1 MTTAQASQWSAP
13 DNSLFADTDIA
24 SALAASGAAD
34 VVRRQLRNFTQATR
48 NEAVK
53 EVERVIAEAGNLN
66 LIDVILRAVSTYGGL
81 REAGRR
87 TIGAPDTSEVVEL
100 VGHQVTLQNQAS
112 VQLVVGERPVAT
124 LRLLFSLVIDIQA
137 LTATV
142 RQGRLTALRIGRC
155 DAGASVGIDGTTVVH
170 KETQLQS
177 PGSIPL
183 GAGIPLVHA
192 PR

>member
-1 MTTAQASQWSAP
+1 MTTAQASQWFAP
-13 DNSLFADTDIA
+13 DSSLFADTDIA

-66 LIDVILRAVSTYGGL
+66 LIDVILRAVSTYGKL

-112 VQLVVGERPVAT
+112 VQLVVSERPVAT

-137 LTATV
+137 LTAMV
-142 RQGRLTALRIGRC
+142 QHGRLTALRIGRC
-155 DAGASVGIDGTTVVH
+155 DVGASVGIYGTTVVH
-170 KETQLQS
+170 KETQLQL

>member
-1 MTTAQASQWSAP
+1 MTTAPASQWYTPGSF
-13 DNSLFADTDIA
+13 LFADADIA
-24 SALAASGAAD
+24 SALATSGVAD
-34 VVRRQLRNFTQATR
+34 VVRGQLASFTQATR

-66 LIDVILRAVSTYGGL
+66 LIDIILKAVSTYGEL

-87 TIGAPDTSEVVEL
+87 TIGAPDSPEVVEL
-100 VGHQVTLQNQAS
+100 VGHQVTLQNQPS
-112 VQLVVGERPVAT
+112 VQLVVNEKRVAT

-142 RQGRLTALRIGRC
+142 RQGRLTALQVGWC
-155 DAGASVGIDGTTVVH
+155 DVGASVGIDGTTVMRRQ
-170 KETQLQS
+170 TQLQL

-183 GAGIPLVHA
+183 GPGIPLVA
-192 PR
+192 RYP